1 MLNGKSSKTFLLR
14 SRIRQ
19 ECPCLPLLFNI
30 VLNFLVRAIM
40 QLKTEKMLPHWNR
53 RSKTA
58 LVCIWYMWKNLY
70 VHVWVHSKS
79 LQAHLTLYDT
89 MDHGPPGSS
98 VHGILQERI
107 LKWVAMPSSRGSQGL
122 GIKPTSLKSPTV
134 AGSATKETPGEKP
147 IDYTKK
153 KKKANTQKHIQ

>member
-40 QLKTEKMLPHWNR
+40 QLKIEKMLPHWN

-70 VHVWVHSKS
+70 VHVWVRSKS
-79 LQAHLTLYDT
+79 LQAHLTLCEALDCS
-89 MDHGPPGSS
+89 PPASS
-98 VHGILQERI
+98 VHGILLARI
-107 LKWVAMPSSRGSQGL
+107 LEWVTRPSSRGSSQPMDQTHVSCVSCITGRFFTHWTIREAHQRKL
-122 GIKPTSLKSPTV
+122 
-134 AGSATKETPGEKP
+134 
-147 IDYTKK
+147 
-153 KKKANTQKHIQ
+153 